1 MASYKIQLK
10 DKAGNLLYP
19 NVLSNSNYVTDQE
32 LSDALTPIYTR
43 IEDLSDSISTL
54 KGRVT
59 SLEGSM
65 SGKLSRE
72 IVQQLPTQDISTTTI
87 YMVPKQ
93 DSDSTPGN
101 VYTEYLYV
109 NNKWEII
116 GDTSVSVEGFITE
129 SDALDLIDDALS
141 DALVNYATINSP
153 AFTGTPTTPD
163 LTSGSADGAVANKK
177 YVDGVISTLDTA
189 IDLRWTKLSDL

>member
-32 LSDALTPIYTR
+32 LSDALAPIYTR
-43 IEDLSDSISTL
+43 LGDLSDSISTL

-72 IVQQLPTQDISTTTI
+72 IVQQLPTQDISTNII

-93 DSDSTPGN
+93 GSDSTSGN

-109 NNKWEII
+109 NNNWEII
-116 GDTSVSVEGFITE
+116 GSTAVNVEGFITE
-129 SDALDLIDDALS
+129 SDALELIDDALS
-141 DALVNYATINSP
+141 DALVSYAPINSP
-153 AFTGTPTTPD
+153 AFTGTPTAPD
-163 LTSGSADGAVANKK
+163 LTSGSTDGAVANKK
-177 YVDGVISTLDTA
+177 YVDGVIDTLDTA
-189 IDLRWTKLSDL
+189 IDLRWTKLADL

>member
-43 IEDLSDSISTL
+43 LEDLSDSLSTL

-65 SGKLSRE
+65 SGKLNRE
-72 IVQQLPTQDISTTTI
+72 IVQQLPTQDISINTI

-93 DSDSTPGN
+93 GSDSTPGN

-109 NNKWEII
+109 NNNWEII
-116 GDTSVSVEGFITE
+116 GDTSVNVEGFITE
-129 SDALDLIDDALS
+129 SDALELIDDALS
-141 DALVNYATINSP
+141 DALVSYAPINSP
-153 AFTGTPTTPD
+153 AFTGTPTAPD

-177 YVDGVISTLDTA
+177 YVDGVIDTLDTA
-189 IDLRWTKLSDL
+189 IDLRWTKLADL

>member
-43 IEDLSDSISTL
+43 LGDLSDSISTL

-65 SGKLSRE
+65 SGKLNRE
-72 IVQQLPTQDISTTTI
+72 IVQQLPTQDISTNTI

-93 DSDSTPGN
+93 GSDSTPGN

-109 NNKWEII
+109 NNQWEII
-116 GDTSVSVEGFITE
+116 GDTSVNVEGFITE

-141 DALVNYATINSP
+141 DALVSYAPINSP
-153 AFTGTPTTPD
+153 AFTGTPTAPD
-163 LTSGSADGAVANKK
+163 LTSGSVDGAVANKK
-177 YVDGVISTLDTA
+177 YVDGVIDTLDTA
-189 IDLRWTKLSDL
+189 IDLRWTKLADL